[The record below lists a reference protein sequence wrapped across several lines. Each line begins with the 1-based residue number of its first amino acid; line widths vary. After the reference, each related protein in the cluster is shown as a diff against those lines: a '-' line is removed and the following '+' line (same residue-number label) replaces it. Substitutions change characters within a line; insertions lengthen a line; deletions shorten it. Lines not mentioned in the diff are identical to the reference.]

1 MFRFFSF
8 YVSNNSSLLN
18 CARRSSL
25 RLRDGLMLRDD
36 PQDLSV
42 SVLSFFFLRFRF
54 LFSLTREAWPFL
66 DGLPAG
72 RVLAFCLGLQLTTL
86 STWGQPWCTNKTIEN
101 VLRQIGCAQFWFRQ
115 HDDGPSDSFVA
126 GGDDDDDADA
136 PELIPLSWNRIESS
150 ATSSAQIS
158 VKRSFGTV
166 RNTWWSDLSLSGNSS
181 NPFRTSHAHRVTTQF
196 CSILV

>member
-1 MFRFFSF
+1 MFRFFFF

-42 SVLSFFFLRFRF
+42 SVLSFFSPFSFP
-54 LFSLTREAWPFL
+54 LFTYARSLTISGWT
-66 DGLPAG
+66 AG

-166 RNTWWSDLSLSGNSS
+166 EEEEDIDTE
-181 NPFRTSHAHRVTTQF
+181 
-196 CSILV
+196 